1 MGYDFNVTAGS
12 VQAGLDALRI
22 VEKHSVGLIVHDAS
36 HVWAQRIDGW
46 RNLLAGWARSGTA
59 KSLGLTPQISL
70 LQTRVVLPTNRRTK
84 RGQVTH

>member
-36 HVWAQRIDGW
+36 HVWAQRIDSW
-46 RNLLAGWARSGTA
+46 RNLLAGWAKKVDGEVAWPDASD
-59 KSLGLTPQISL
+59 LLTPD
-70 LQTRVVLPTNRRTK
+70 TGGAANKP
-84 RGQVTH
+84 